1 MPNPYQTPNTI
12 ATDSDRVEN
21 IRPRWLD
28 WLSWGVAF
36 IPAAS
41 VYFTWLVAWLTLGHP
56 PRPSLD
62 DPSQISAAVSTVYFV
77 SGLLL
82 LSLPVL
88 VIAGAIVQVVVT
100 GRSLVVRVTYAVIS
114 FFVSV
119 GTILFLRLDPYD
131 VVYWYFD

>member
-1 MPNPYQTPNTI
+1 MSNPYQTPNTI
-12 ATDSDRVEN
+12 ATDSDRVEIN
-21 IRPRWLD
+21 RPRWLD
-28 WLSWGVAF
+28 WLSWGVAL

-41 VYFTWLVAWLTLGHP
+41 VYFTWLVARLTLGRP

-62 DPSQISAAVSTVYFV
+62 DPSQISAAVSTVYFI

-88 VIAGAIVQVVVT
+88 VIAGPIVQ
-100 GRSLVVRVTYAVIS
+100 LVVAGRLLVIRVTYAVIS

-119 GTILFLRLDPYD
+119 GTILLLRLDPYD